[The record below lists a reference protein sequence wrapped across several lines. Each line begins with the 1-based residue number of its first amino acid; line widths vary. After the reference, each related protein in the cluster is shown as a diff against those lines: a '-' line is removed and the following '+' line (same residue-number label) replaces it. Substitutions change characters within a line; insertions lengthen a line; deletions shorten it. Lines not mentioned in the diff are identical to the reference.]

1 MAEVLN
7 TKKRDYSYNGPVNS
21 TDYNKRLEENYK
33 DLVFLYNKSNVL
45 DVKLSQM
52 FERVLKDHIFIQNSI
67 KDLSDRINAIEA
79 ANNQVSISSYSQL
92 DYASFVGTQF
102 AVLGTELLSFDPVYN
117 YVTLPRIAS
126 GSFSKVKFSSPTAGQ
141 VVPDFFKTKIENTFS
156 GVDTGGAIV
165 EMSPMYN
172 AILDAPDK
180 VWRRNV
186 IANSPSLSG
195 AQMMFYAKVPGEA
208 SGSLKTNCLKLN
220 PFPSFGCDIA
230 SIEYTTK
237 LNPSLSEADGWTK
250 LNQYGYYDGDLAAVG
265 KVAPGGWSVA
275 GSDSIENAGP
285 LCFYFPEIDI
295 TAVRIKF
302 VQKNYL
308 TELGKSVYTYG
319 LSDMDIRYDKFMPTG
334 KTIIKFTPKNGDII
348 NNIISVTPKIYNV
361 PLSAIS
367 SVFSY
372 RTIYQNG
379 GSYSLSN
386 PGASTSVWLEVTLKM
401 LDDKTPPT
409 LSDIIVQ
416 YD

>member
-1 MAEVLN
+1 
-7 TKKRDYSYNGPVNS
+7 
-21 TDYNKRLEENYK
+21 
-33 DLVFLYNKSNVL
+33 
-45 DVKLSQM
+45 
-52 FERVLKDHIFIQNSI
+52 
-67 KDLSDRINAIEA
+67 
-79 ANNQVSISSYSQL
+79 
-92 DYASFVGTQF
+92 
-102 AVLGTELLSFDPVYN
+102 
-117 YVTLPRIAS
+117 
-126 GSFSKVKFSSPTAGQ
+126 
-141 VVPDFFKTKIENTFS
+141 
-156 GVDTGGAIV
+156 
-165 EMSPMYN
+165 
-172 AILDAPDK
+172 
-180 VWRRNV
+180 
-186 IANSPSLSG
+186 
-195 AQMMFYAKVPGEA
+195 
-208 SGSLKTNCLKLN
+208 LN